1 MRGRRPPAASLPSLL
16 SRGGYSGYGAS
27 WNKIEARQA
36 YPISGRSSLD
46 QIEPIGS
53 ARSINLIDC
62 APNAQSDRPANCR
75 CRREQPVRAARAS
88 APSSSIESARPPRSA
103 WIPRFEGV
111 EARCPRKGVK
121 RSAVAR
127 IRSKCDAKTSKQ
139 TQAQSYRS
147 RIEEDALSLASRR
160 MRPNN
165 GSKRRPSR
173 VLHACAASP
182 TGDSSSSR

>member
-88 APSSSIESARPPRSA
+88 APSSSIERARPPRSA

-111 EARCPRKGVK
+111 EARCLPSAPQKGSNEALSPGFGRNVMQILPSKPRRKAIDRASKKMRCHLRRVGC
-121 RSAVAR
+121 AR
-127 IRSKCDAKTSKQ
+127 TEQ
-139 TQAQSYRS
+139 
-147 RIEEDALSLASRR
+147 RIETPTISRAAC
-160 MRPNN
+160 MR
-165 GSKRRPSR
+165 G
-173 VLHACAASP
+173 VAD
-182 TGDSSSSR
+182 G